1 MADEPDNAV
10 LRMLR
15 DMRVR
20 LDLLDEIKA
29 SLLRVETRMDELTET
44 ATYAIGLAASNQ
56 LRVEGLSSQLDDLKR
71 RVTEL
76 EHSR

>member
-1 MADEPDNAV
+1 MAEEPDNAV

-20 LDLLDEIKA
+20 LDALDEIKA
-29 SLLRVETRMDELTET
+29 SLLRLETRMDELTET

-56 LRVEGLSSQLDDLKR
+56 LRVQGLSSQLDERKR